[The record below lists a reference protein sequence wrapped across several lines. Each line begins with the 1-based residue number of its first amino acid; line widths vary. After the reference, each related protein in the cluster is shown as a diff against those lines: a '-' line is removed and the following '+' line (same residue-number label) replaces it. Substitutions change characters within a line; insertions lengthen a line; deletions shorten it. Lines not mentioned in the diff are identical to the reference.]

1 MKFRRV
7 IYYLLMLLCFF
18 NFKQN
23 YIIAENKIVEEELN
37 NELIQDDFYILGQGD
52 LLKLNILGAP
62 ELSSE
67 VSIINDGTISMP
79 LLGNIKIS
87 GLTIEAA
94 KIRIEKLLSNQLLQN
109 DVQLLIVK
117 TRPIKVAVIGEVARP
132 GIYSLTDREVSEIET
147 TSKVRISGLPTVI
160 DAIQK
165 SGGLTKKADLQKI
178 KLTRKMSGD
187 TNQYKKTNLNLLNLI
202 KRGDLSQNPFLFDS
216 DIIEIKQIKNGNVS
230 QNGLLITKSNLSP
243 SSININVVGE
253 VVNPGEY
260 KVKNNTSLIRGI
272 LAAGGPKDI
281 GSNKGKVKLL
291 RINGDGK
298 HKVFSYKYD
307 LTKKTS
313 DKDNPMLLSGDTL
326 IVNSSL
332 FGKTSKRIN
341 SISQPVSGIVQV
353 WTLLKLIND

>member
-1 MKFRRV
+1 MKFRKV
-7 IYYLLMLLCFF
+7 IFYFF
-18 NFKQN
+18 IFLSFLNFKSD
-23 YIIAENKIVEEELN
+23 YIFAENRINKQEFNKEF
-37 NELIQDDFYILGQGD
+37 IQEDFYILGQGD
-52 LLKLNILGAP
+52 ILKLNILGAP

-67 VSIINDGTISMP
+67 VAIINDGTISIP

-87 GLTIEAA
+87 DLTLESA
-94 KIRIEKLLSNQLLQN
+94 KIKIEKLLTNELLQN

-117 TRPIKVAVIGEVARP
+117 TRPVKVAVIGEVARP
-132 GIYSLTDREVSEIET
+132 GIYSLTDREVSEIEN
-147 TSKVRISGLPTVI
+147 TSKVSISGLPTVI

-178 KLTRKMSGD
+178 KLTRKMSGEK
-187 TNQYKKTNLNLLNLI
+187 NKYKKTNLNLLKLI
-202 KRGDLSQNPFLFDS
+202 KTGDLSQNPYLFDS
-216 DIIEIKQIKNGNVS
+216 DIIEVKQIKNGNVS
-230 QNGLLITKSNLSP
+230 QNGLIITKSNLSP

-253 VVNPGEY
+253 VINPGEY
-260 KVKNNTSLIRGI
+260 KVNNNTSLVRGI

-291 RINGDGK
+291 RINENGN
-298 HKVFSYKYD
+298 HEVYSYKYD
-307 LTKKTS
+307 LTKQTS
-313 DKDNPMLLSGDTL
+313 DKNNPMLLSGDTL